1 MLILI
6 HGRIGNGKTL
16 LLVYF
21 ATKLK
26 RLIYSNFKLDL
37 PNFRPFLLSEL
48 SKIPNNV
55 NIFLDE
61 GYILSESRRSSS
73 NLNLIMT
80 YVYNQSRKTKRD
92 IYITSQLYSA
102 IDKRFRLQANLVID
116 CDKIGGNF
124 FYTITNR
131 ENGLTTIKCIPKE
144 FTQKYFKLYDTY
156 EIIKPVNDVDLA
168 FEIDKHDPEQLLIKA
183 ELYGNLIND
192 ELDNIYH
199 EEVRQELFFRKIS
212 IKYEPY
218 VYLYLKKK
226 RRTEKLSNEF
236 IEKGTISEFDFSIKD

>member
-21 ATKLK
+21 STKLK

-37 PNFRPFLLSEL
+37 PNFRPFVLSKLSEL
-48 SKIPNNV
+48 PTNINV
-55 NIFLDE
+55 FLDE

-80 YVYNQSRKTKRD
+80 YIYNQSRKTKRD

-102 IDKRFRLQANLVID
+102 IDKRFRLQANIIIN
-116 CDKIGGNF
+116 CDKVNGNF
-124 FYTITNR
+124 FYTITNKETGQR
-131 ENGLTTIKCIPKE
+131 TVKCISKE
-144 FTQKYFKLYDTY
+144 FSQKLFKLYDTY
-156 EIIKPVNDVDLA
+156 EIIKP
-168 FEIDKHDPEQLLIKA
+168 
-183 ELYGNLIND
+183 IND
-192 ELDNIYH
+192 IDLDFELVKQDSEELLVKAKIYGDLIDNELDNIHH
-199 EEVRQELFFRKIS
+199 EEVRQELFFKKIS
-212 IKYEPY
+212 VKFEPY

-226 RRTEKLSNEF
+226 RK
-236 IEKGTISEFDFSIKD
+236 IENKNS

>member
-6 HGRIGNGKTL
+6 HGRIGNGKTF

-37 PNFRPFLLSEL
+37 PNFRPFILSQL
-48 SKIPNNV
+48 NKIPENV

-73 NLNLIMT
+73 NLNLIMS
-80 YVYNQSRKTKRD
+80 YIYNQSRKTKRD
-92 IYITSQLYSA
+92 IYITTQLYSA
-102 IDKRFRLQANLVID
+102 IDKRFRLQANLVIN
-116 CDKIGGNF
+116 CEKINGNF

-131 ENGLTTIKCIPKE
+131 ETNLTNIKCIPKK
-144 FTQKYFKLYDTY
+144 FTKKYFDLYNTY
-156 EIIKPVNDVDLA
+156 EIIKPINDIDLS
-168 FEIDKHDPEQLLIKA
+168 FEIDKQDPEELLNKA
-183 ELYGNLIND
+183 KEYGDLIDD
-192 ELDNIYH
+192 ELVNIYR

-212 IKYEPY
+212 VKYEPY

-226 RRTEKLSNEF
+226 RKSK
-236 IEKGTISEFDFSIKD
+236 I

>member
-6 HGRIGNGKTL
+6 CGRIGNGKTL

-37 PNFRPFLLSEL
+37 PNFRPFVLSKLSEL
-48 SKIPNNV
+48 PENINV
-55 NIFLDE
+55 FIDE

-80 YVYNQSRKTKRD
+80 YIYNQSRKSKRD

-102 IDKRFRLQANLVID
+102 IDKRFRLQANLVIE
-116 CDKIGGNF
+116 CNKVNGNF

-131 ENGLTTIKCIPKE
+131 ETGRITVKCLSKK
-144 FTQKYFKLYDTY
+144 FVQKLFEIYDTY
-156 EIIKPVNDVDLA
+156 EIIKPVNDVDLN
-168 FEIDKHDPEQLLIKA
+168 FELIKNDPEQLLVKA
-183 ELYGNLIND
+183 QIYGNLIDD
-192 ELDNIYH
+192 ELDNVYH

-212 IKYEPY
+212 VKFEPF

-226 RRTEKLSNEF
+226 RRKNEK
-236 IEKGTISEFDFSIKD
+236 T

>member
-37 PNFRPFLLSEL
+37 PNFRPFILSKLSEL
-48 SKIPNNV
+48 PENI

-80 YVYNQSRKTKRD
+80 YIYNQSRKSKRD

-116 CDKIGGNF
+116 CDKINGNF

-131 ENGLTTIKCIPKE
+131 ETGQTTIKCIPKE
-144 FTQKYFKLYDTY
+144 FTQKFFKLYDTY
-156 EIIKPVNDVDLA
+156 EIIKPINDIDLD
-168 FEIDKHDPEQLLIKA
+168 FELIKQDPEELLIKA
-183 ELYGNLIND
+183 EIYGNLIDN
-192 ELDNIYH
+192 ELENIYH

-212 IKYEPY
+212 VKFEPY

-226 RRTEKLSNEF
+226 RRSEKVIIELM
-236 IEKGTISEFDFSIKD
+236 EKGTTSEFDFSIKS